1 MPRWTNEPTS
11 DTDGSPVICVTGLR
25 GFPHVMGGIESHCE
39 ELLPRVKALWP
50 DHRSVV
56 LGRAPYLPEPVNE
69 HRGVEIV
76 GIPCPRSQN
85 LEAVVST
92 FLAVFAARR
101 RGARL
106 IHIHAIGPG
115 LMAPVARLMG
125 LKVVVT
131 HHGTDYHRAKWGVIA
146 RSALRAGEWLAL
158 TFANRV
164 IAVSPSLADQLRQS
178 FPKRAPAIS
187 YIPNGTSDLPGD
199 ADPALVLDRLGL
211 AKDAFLLAVARLVP
225 EKGLHDLIDAHERS
239 GCSAKL
245 VIAGSADHHSD
256 YARDLLARASD
267 RVIFAGVQSRA
278 TLKCLYDNC
287 ALFVMPS
294 YHEGLP
300 IAALEAASCGAPMLL
315 SDISANLDIG
325 LEPRNYFPVGDV
337 AALTDYLRADHADYR
352 ANYRVDRD
360 QVRARFS
367 WDRAAEATLDV
378 YRAALAPRRRA
389 PRTSATAKAVNG

>member
-1 MPRWTNEPTS
+1 M
-11 DTDGSPVICVTGLR
+11 TGLR

-39 ELLPRVKALWP
+39 ELLPRIKAIWP

-56 LGRAPYLPEPVNE
+56 LGRAPYLPEPVGE

-92 FLAVFAARR
+92 LLAVLSARK
-101 RGARL
+101 RGAGL

-115 LMAPVARLMG
+115 LLAPLARLLG

-131 HHGTDYHRAKWGVIA
+131 HHGTDYHRAKWGLFA
-146 RSALRAGEWLAL
+146 RTALRTGEWLAL
-158 TFANRV
+158 SFANRV
-164 IAVSPSLADQLRQS
+164 IAVSPSLAAQLRQN
-178 FPKRAPAIS
+178 FPKRAHAIS

-199 ADPALVLDRLGL
+199 ADPALVLERLGL
-211 AKDAFLLAVARLVP
+211 KEGDFLLAVARLVP
-225 EKGLHDLIDAHERS
+225 EKGLHDLIDAYERS
-239 GCSAKL
+239 NCTAKL
-245 VIAGSADHHSD
+245 VIAGSADHESE

-278 TLKCLYDNC
+278 TLKCLYEHC

-300 IAALEAASCGAPMLL
+300 IAALEAASCGARMLL
-315 SDISANLDIG
+315 SDISANLDIA
-325 LEPRNYFPVGDV
+325 LDPENYFPVGDV
-337 AALTDYLRADHADYR
+337 AALTERLNADCADFQ
-352 ANYRVDRD
+352 VDRD
-360 QVRARFS
+360 AVRARFS
-367 WDRAAEATLDV
+367 WDKAAEDTLDV
-378 YRAALAPRRRA
+378 YRATLTPGRTA
-389 PRTSATAKAVNG
+389 PRTPTYSGAVEA

>member
-1 MPRWTNEPTS
+1 MLQRTSASSSDPARSPT
-11 DTDGSPVICVTGLR
+11 ICVTGLR

-39 ELLPRVKALWP
+39 ELLPRIKAIWP

-56 LGRAPYLPEPVNE
+56 LGRAPYLPEAVGE

-92 FLAVFAARR
+92 FLAVLSARK
-101 RGARL
+101 RGAGL

-115 LMAPVARLMG
+115 LLAPLARLLG

-131 HHGTDYHRAKWGVIA
+131 HHGTDYHRAKWGLLA
-146 RSALRAGEWLAL
+146 RTALRAGEWLAL
-158 TFANRV
+158 SFANRV
-164 IAVSPSLADQLRQS
+164 IAVSPSLATQLQQS
-178 FPKRAPAIS
+178 FPKRAHAIS

-199 ADPALVLDRLGL
+199 ADPALVLERLGL
-211 AKDAFLLAVARLVP
+211 QDGNFLLAVARLVP
-225 EKGLHDLIDAHERS
+225 EKGLHDLIDAYEQS
-239 GCSAKL
+239 NCTAKL
-245 VIAGSADHHSD
+245 VIAGSADHESE
-256 YARDLLARASD
+256 YARELLARASD

-278 TLKCLYDNC
+278 TLKCLYEQC

-300 IAALEAASCGAPMLL
+300 IAALEAASCGARMLL

-325 LEPRNYFPVGDV
+325 LDPENYFPVGDV
-337 AALTDYLRADHADYR
+337 AALTVRLNADCADFQ
-352 ANYRVDRD
+352 VDRD
-360 QVRARFS
+360 AVRARFS
-367 WDRAAEATLDV
+367 WDRAAEETLDV
-378 YRAALAPRRRA
+378 YRATLAPGRRA
-389 PRTSATAKAVNG
+389 PRPTGYSGAVEA

>member
-1 MPRWTNEPTS
+1 MLQRTNMSSSAPA
-11 DTDGSPVICVTGLR
+11 GAPVICVTGLR

-39 ELLPRVKALWP
+39 ELLPRIKAIWP

-56 LGRAPYLPEPVNE
+56 LGRAPYLPEPVGE
-69 HRGVEIV
+69 HRGVEII

-92 FLAVFAARR
+92 LLAVLSARK
-101 RGARL
+101 RGAGL

-115 LMAPVARLMG
+115 LLAPLARLLG

-131 HHGTDYHRAKWGVIA
+131 HHGTDYHRAKWGLAA
-146 RSALRAGEWLAL
+146 RTALRAGEWLAL
-158 TFANRV
+158 SFANRV
-164 IAVSPSLADQLRQS
+164 IAVSPSLAAQLRQS
-178 FPKRAPAIS
+178 FPKRAHAIS

-211 AKDAFLLAVARLVP
+211 EEGNFLLAVARLVP
-225 EKGLHDLIDAHERS
+225 EKGLHDLIDAYERS
-239 GCSAKL
+239 NCTAKL
-245 VIAGSADHHSD
+245 VIAGSADHESE

-278 TLKCLYDNC
+278 TLKCLYEHC

-300 IAALEAASCGAPMLL
+300 IAALEAASCGARMLL

-325 LEPRNYFPVGDV
+325 LDAPNYFPTGDV
-337 AALTDYLRADHADYR
+337 AALTERLNADCADFQ
-352 ANYRVDRD
+352 VDRD
-360 QVRARFS
+360 AVRARFS
-367 WDRAAEATLDV
+367 WDKAAEDTLDV
-378 YRAALAPRRRA
+378 YRATLAPGRTA
-389 PRTSATAKAVNG
+389 PRTSTYTDAVEA

>member
-1 MPRWTNEPTS
+1 MLQRTS
-11 DTDGSPVICVTGLR
+11 ASSSDPARSPIICVTGLR

-39 ELLPRVKALWP
+39 ELLPRIKAIWP

-56 LGRAPYLPEPVNE
+56 LGRAPYLPEAVGE

-92 FLAVFAARR
+92 FLAVLSARK
-101 RGARL
+101 RGAGL

-115 LMAPVARLMG
+115 LLAPLARLLG

-131 HHGTDYHRAKWGVIA
+131 HHGTDYHRAKWGLLA
-146 RSALRAGEWLAL
+146 RTALRAGEWLAL
-158 TFANRV
+158 SFANRV
-164 IAVSPSLADQLRQS
+164 IAVSPSLATQLQQS
-178 FPKRAPAIS
+178 FPKRAHAIS

-199 ADPALVLDRLGL
+199 ADPALVLERLGL
-211 AKDAFLLAVARLVP
+211 QDGNFLLAVARLVP
-225 EKGLHDLIDAHERS
+225 EKGLHDLIDAYEQS
-239 GCSAKL
+239 NCTAKL
-245 VIAGSADHHSD
+245 VIAGSADHESE
-256 YARDLLARASD
+256 YARELLARASD

-278 TLKCLYDNC
+278 TLKCLYEQC

-300 IAALEAASCGAPMLL
+300 IAALEAASCGARMLL

-325 LEPRNYFPVGDV
+325 LDPENYFPVGDV
-337 AALTDYLRADHADYR
+337 AALTGRLNADCADFQ
-352 ANYRVDRD
+352 VDRD
-360 QVRARFS
+360 AVRARFS
-367 WDRAAEATLDV
+367 WDRAAEETLDV
-378 YRAALAPRRRA
+378 YRATLAPGRRA
-389 PRTSATAKAVNG
+389 PRATGYSGAVEA

>member
-1 MPRWTNEPTS
+1 MLQRTS
-11 DTDGSPVICVTGLR
+11 ASSSDPARSPIICVTGLR

-39 ELLPRVKALWP
+39 ELLPRIKAIWP

-56 LGRAPYLPEPVNE
+56 LGRAPYLPEAVGE

-92 FLAVFAARR
+92 FLAVLSARK
-101 RGARL
+101 RGAGL

-115 LMAPVARLMG
+115 LLAPLARLLG

-131 HHGTDYHRAKWGVIA
+131 HHGTDYHRAKWGLLA
-146 RSALRAGEWLAL
+146 RTALRAGEWLAL
-158 TFANRV
+158 SFANRV
-164 IAVSPSLADQLRQS
+164 IAVSPSLATQLQQS
-178 FPKRAPAIS
+178 FPKRAHAIS

-199 ADPALVLDRLGL
+199 ADPALVLERLGL
-211 AKDAFLLAVARLVP
+211 QDGNFLLAVARLVP
-225 EKGLHDLIDAHERS
+225 EKGLHDLIDAYEQS
-239 GCSAKL
+239 NCTAKL
-245 VIAGSADHHSD
+245 VIAGSADHESE

-278 TLKCLYDNC
+278 TLKCLYEQC

-300 IAALEAASCGAPMLL
+300 IAALEAASCGARMLL

-325 LEPRNYFPVGDV
+325 LDPENYFPVGDV
-337 AALTDYLRADHADYR
+337 AALTGRLNADCADFQ
-352 ANYRVDRD
+352 VDRD
-360 QVRARFS
+360 AVRARFS
-367 WDRAAEATLDV
+367 WDRAAEETLDV
-378 YRAALAPRRRA
+378 YRATLAPGRRA
-389 PRTSATAKAVNG
+389 PRPTGYSGAVEA

>member
-1 MPRWTNEPTS
+1 
-11 DTDGSPVICVTGLR
+11 VTGLR

-39 ELLPRVKALWP
+39 ELLPRIKAIWP

-56 LGRAPYLPEPVNE
+56 LGRAPYLPEAVGE

-92 FLAVFAARR
+92 FLAVLSARK
-101 RGARL
+101 RGAGL

-115 LMAPVARLMG
+115 LLAPLARLLG

-131 HHGTDYHRAKWGVIA
+131 HHGTDYHRAKWGLLA
-146 RSALRAGEWLAL
+146 RTALRAGEWLAL
-158 TFANRV
+158 SFANRV
-164 IAVSPSLADQLRQS
+164 IAVSPSLATQLQQS
-178 FPKRAPAIS
+178 FPKRAHAIS

-199 ADPALVLDRLGL
+199 ADPALVLERLGL
-211 AKDAFLLAVARLVP
+211 QDGNFLLAVARLVP
-225 EKGLHDLIDAHERS
+225 EKGLHDLIDAYEQS
-239 GCSAKL
+239 NCTAKL
-245 VIAGSADHHSD
+245 VIAGSADHESE
-256 YARDLLARASD
+256 YARELLARASD

-278 TLKCLYDNC
+278 TLKCLYEQC

-300 IAALEAASCGAPMLL
+300 IAALEAASCGARMLL

-325 LEPRNYFPVGDV
+325 LDPENYFPVGDV
-337 AALTDYLRADHADYR
+337 AALTGRLNADCADFQ
-352 ANYRVDRD
+352 VDRD
-360 QVRARFS
+360 AVRARFS
-367 WDRAAEATLDV
+367 WDRAAEETLDV
-378 YRAALAPRRRA
+378 YRATLAPGRRA
-389 PRTSATAKAVNG
+389 PRPTGYSGAVEA